1 MARVTI
7 YHYRHRGLGL
17 LLHQPQHNRIYTR
30 HERKHGRGYI
40 SSIWKWQSRCLLDLC
55 SHELAQW
62 ELGYWGTDWSC
73 WFHNSRCCRING
85 IGARISGREE
95 DFRQRRWVLHCCSK
109 FQHAVFGGWCTALVG
124 VLCHDW
130 ILSVLC
136 GHSGGLA
143 LVSHSATE
151 TT

>member
-40 SSIWKWQSRCLLDLC
+40 SSIWKWQFRCLLDLC

-62 ELGYWGTDWSC
+62 ELAIGEL
-73 WFHNSRCCRING
+73 
-85 IGARISGREE
+85 IGAAGFIT
-95 DFRQRRWVLHCCSK
+95 
-109 FQHAVFGGWCTALVG
+109 AVVAGSMALVREFRVG
-124 VLCHDW
+124 KKTFVRDVHFFIVAASWACWL
-130 ILSVLC
+130 
-136 GHSGGLA
+136 
-143 LVSHSATE
+143 
-151 TT
+151 